1 MTSIARI
8 ERFVVQSMLGLVTPS
23 FNAVSFFM
31 SPGGVLHLFVA
42 LSELAPHD
50 QAAIDDIVGYLD
62 ASLQPPMPMEVHTWV
77 GDWDFPLAAGDAAG
91 SDEPL
96 RSPGPTREITIPLGR
111 SVTTGGGERGISGM
125 STGAAGARRGSS
137 LPWANW
143 AKRAVTSAIFRFL
156 PGGVG

>member
-77 GDWDFPLAAGDAAG
+77 GDWD
-91 SDEPL
+91 
-96 RSPGPTREITIPLGR
+96 RSSEWP
-111 SVTTGGGERGISGM
+111 GISHHLVL
-125 STGAAGARRGSS
+125 SVASPS
-137 LPWANW
+137 QL
-143 AKRAVTSAIFRFL
+143 AVLQDPMNR
-156 PGGVG
+156 